1 MGKNTRFVGL
11 DVHAET
17 IAVAV
22 AEGRNQVRSLGTIAN
37 RPEAVRRLLG
47 KLGKLTELRVC
58 YEAGPTGYALYWQL
72 TQLGVQ
78 CEVIAPSLVPMKS
91 GDRIKTDRRDAERL
105 ARSYQAGDLTAV
117 WVPDAKHEAL
127 RDMVR
132 AREAT
137 KEDQLRAKHRLLK
150 YLLRYGQR
158 PADDCR
164 SWTAAWWQWVR
175 ALQFPHA
182 EQNTTL
188 VELVLEVDHQAQRV
202 ERFDAAID
210 RAVDA
215 APEQLRAIV
224 DALQALRG
232 VAKVTAVTL
241 ATEFGCFSRFEKAGQ
256 VMSYT
261 GMVPSEHSSGPK
273 TRRGAITKTGNSH
286 LRRVLVESAWH
297 YRHRPRLCKR
307 QKDMQTSLP
316 PKIAMIAWAAQ
327 ERLHRRYWALSSKS
341 KPSAKIVT
349 ALARELAGFVW
360 AIGVE
365 TERSLKTA
373 KAA

>member
-22 AEGRNQVRSLGTIAN
+22 AEGRNQARSLGTIAN

-47 KLGKLTELRVC
+47 KLGKLSDLRVC

-72 TQLGVQ
+72 TRLGVQ

-105 ARSYQAGDLTAV
+105 ASSYRAGELTAV
-117 WVPDAKHEAL
+117 WVPNAQHEAL
-127 RDMVR
+127 RDLVR
-132 AREAT
+132 AREAS
-137 KEDQLRAKHRLLK
+137 KQDQLRAKHRLGK
-150 YLLRYGQR
+150 YLLRYGLR
-158 PADDCR
+158 PADDSR
-164 SWTAAWWQWVR
+164 PWTSAWWQWVR
-175 ALQFPHA
+175 SLRLTYA
-182 EQNTTL
+182 EQNATL
-188 VELVLEVDHQAQRV
+188 VELILEVDHQGHRI

-210 RAVDA
+210 RAVEV

-241 ATEFGCFSRFEKAGQ
+241 ATEFGCFSRFEKATQ

-261 GMVPSEHSSGPK
+261 GMVPSEHSSGAK
-273 TRRGAITKTGNSH
+273 SRRGAITKTGNSH

-297 YRHRPRLCKR
+297 YRHRPRICQR
-307 QKDMQTSLP
+307 QKQLQRSLS
-316 PKIAMIAWAAQ
+316 PKIATIAWTAQ
-327 ERLHRRYWALSSKS
+327 ERLHRRYWALSSKN
-341 KPSAKIVT
+341 KASAKIVT

-365 TERSLKTA
+365 SERAFKAA

>member
-1 MGKNTRFVGL
+1 MGKGTRFVGM

-22 AEGRNQVRSLGTIAN
+22 AEGRDEVRSLGTIAN

-47 KLGKLTELRVC
+47 KLGNLAGVKVC

-72 TQLGVQ
+72 TQLGVP
-78 CEVIAPSLVPMKS
+78 CEVIAPSLIPKKS

-105 ARSYQAGDLTAV
+105 ARLYRSGELTRV

-127 RDMVR
+127 RDLVR
-132 AREAT
+132 AREAA
-137 KEDQLRAKHRLLK
+137 KEDQLRAKHRLGK

-158 PADDCR
+158 APDKCR
-164 SWTAAWWQWVR
+164 AWSAPWWQWVR
-175 ALQFPHA
+175 GLQLTHA

-188 VELVLEVDHQAQRV
+188 VELVLEVDHQGQRI
-202 ERFDAAID
+202 ERFDGAID
-210 RAVDA
+210 RAVA
-215 APEQLRAIV
+215 SAPEQLRAIV

-232 VAKVTAVTL
+232 VATVTAVTL
-241 ATEFGCFSRFEKAGQ
+241 ATEFGCFGRFERAVQ

-273 TRRGAITKTGNSH
+273 TRRGGITKTGNSH
-286 LRRVLVESAWH
+286 LRRVLVEAAWH
-297 YRHRPRLCKR
+297 YRHRPRLCQR
-307 QKDMQTSLP
+307 QKELQRTLS
-316 PKIAMIAWAAQ
+316 PKVATMAWTAQ
-327 ERLHRRYWALSSKS
+327 ERLHRRYLALSHKN

-349 ALARELAGFVW
+349 ALARELVGFVW
-360 AIGVE
+360 AIGRE
-365 TERSLKTA
+365 TERQF
-373 KAA
+373 AATPTV